1 MEDSR
6 DAPISVMPPA
16 DATVAGERLD
26 PRVVPYWLVSGLV
39 GFVVLAAL
47 VTGALWAVQDKLPI
61 APRTAWTLAFVAL
74 ALQGL
79 WTLVSPPLAH
89 RIWRFSI
96 DDRLLVARYGI
107 VIRQEKVI
115 PTNRL
120 QHVDLVRGPIER
132 LFGLATLV
140 VHTAGTEAVAFR
152 LPGLAAERASALRD
166 RILRARGVDV
176 V

>member
-1 MEDSR
+1 M
-6 DAPISVMPPA
+6 
-16 DATVAGERLD
+16 ATSSAGERLD

-39 GFVVLAAL
+39 GFAVLAAL
-47 VTGALWAVQDKLPI
+47 VVGALWALQDKLPL
-61 APRTAWTLAFVAL
+61 APRTAWTLAFVVL

-96 DDRLLVARYGI
+96 DDRLLVARFGI